1 MTDSKAQGAAQAS
14 PDLKLVPPPDPFD
27 PAALRLDQSFTE
39 GPAVKKL
46 LTTIPVRK
54 PGAQDFVRVHES
66 EEYRLDTAVIFLKDD
81 REVYL
86 VAPVLVRELVDE
98 CIPVTLFTTIS
109 RQGVL
114 TLWPV
119 RLPGQDGKDMEWW
132 RSAREAAELAMH
144 SWVRLKANTALGAYE
159 IYTAAGSIPDP
170 EWPQLSLHEI
180 LKIAFR
186 EFMVDSTDHAVIK
199 KLRGA

>member
-1 MTDSKAQGAAQAS
+1 MTSETKV
-14 PDLKLVPPPDPFD
+14 DLKLVSPDPFD

-54 PGAQDFVRVHES
+54 PGAQDFVRVHEG
-66 EEYRLDTAVIFLKDD
+66 EEYRLDTAVISLKDD
-81 REVYL
+81 RETYL

-119 RLPGQDGKDMEWW
+119 RLPGTDGKDMEWW

-170 EWPQLSLHEI
+170 EWPALSFRET

-186 EFMVDSTDHAVIK
+186 EFMIDTVDHAVIK

>member
-1 MTDSKAQGAAQAS
+1 MSEIK
-14 PDLKLVPPPDPFD
+14 PDLKLVSPDPFD

-54 PGAQDFVRVHES
+54 PGAQDFVRVHQGED
-66 EEYRLDTAVIFLKDD
+66 YRLDTAVINLKDD

-86 VAPVLVRELVDE
+86 VSPVLVRELVDE
-98 CIPVTLFTTIS
+98 CIPVTLYTTIS
-109 RQGVL
+109 RQNVL
-114 TLWPV
+114 SLWPV

-132 RSAREAAELAMH
+132 RSAREAAELAMK
-144 SWVRLKANTALGAYE
+144 SWARMKANVALGAYE
-159 IYTAAGSIPDP
+159 ISLASGNLPEP
-170 EWPQLSLHEI
+170 EWPQLSFQEI
-180 LKIAFR
+180 LRIAFR
-186 EFMVDSTDHAVIK
+186 EFYIDSIDHAVIK